1 MRVRTR
7 LLAVAAATAVIA
19 SGCASDDEGAAPA
32 HDEGSTVAAEP
43 ADEELTV
50 VVHRSETCG
59 CCGAYE
65 DFLEERGFTVIQEMH
80 DSVESVKQE
89 LGVPQSEWSCHT
101 TEIGGY
107 VVEGHVPLL
116 AIRKLLAE
124 QPDIDGIA
132 LAGMPVGSPGMPGA
146 KTEPFVVTAIVDG
159 EVAGEFGVY

>member
-32 HDEGSTVAAEP
+32 HDEGSTVTAAP

-65 DFLEERGFTVIQEMH
+65 EFLAERGYTVEQRMYE
-80 DSVESVKQE
+80 SVEPVKDE
-89 LGVPQSEWSCHT
+89 LGVPAAERSCHT
-101 TEIGGY
+101 AEIGGY
-107 VVEGHVPLL
+107 VVEGHMPLL

-124 QPDIDGIA
+124 QPDIDGIT
-132 LAGMPVGSPGMPGA
+132 LAGMPVGSPGMPGE
-146 KTEPFVVTAIVDG
+146 KTEPFVVNAIVDG
-159 EVAGEFGVY
+159 EVVDVFGVY